1 MLSIDIDEEVFSH
14 LQAKAQPF
22 LDTPNTVLRR
32 ELLGRAQAPTLHN
45 SHASDPARRPSPGLG
60 APTSLPGLPF
70 GTPAALQQT
79 LWVAHLV
86 LSNGR
91 ARSEATTDVAKILN
105 VMPQTVLDKYCR
117 QLGLTAGRFDLLL
130 REPDLKQ
137 LEARLVT
144 KYSEHAETI
153 RQFFIEHRAAATSA
167 A

>member
-1 MLSIDIDEEVFSH
+1 MRMISIEVDEEVFSY

-32 ELLGRAQAPTLHN
+32 ELLGREQPPPAHN
-45 SHASDPARRPSPGLG
+45 SHPSNASGSPTQGLG

-79 LWVAHLV
+79 VWVMHLV

-91 ARSEATTDVAKILN
+91 ARSEATADVAKILG
-105 VMPQTVLDKYCR
+105 VTPQTVLDKYCR

-137 LEARLVT
+137 LEALLVT
-144 KYSEHAETI
+144 KYLEHAETI
-153 RQFFIEHRAAATSA
+153 RQFFREHRAGT
-167 A
+167 